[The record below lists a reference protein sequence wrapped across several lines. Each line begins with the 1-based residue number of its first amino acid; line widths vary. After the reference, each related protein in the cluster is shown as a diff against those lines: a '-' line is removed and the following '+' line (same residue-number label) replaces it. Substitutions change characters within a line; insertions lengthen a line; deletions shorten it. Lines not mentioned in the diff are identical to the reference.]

1 MPTTPEEFT
10 YVVHDSEQID
20 IPEPQPTWL
29 NLFHQSQQTNQQ
41 LTPLQRLKNY
51 FPSVPETDLQLLES
65 QYNINGNTFVHK
77 TFPELV
83 LKFSDARIAQKYPC
97 FICYQW
103 SGANNDGSIEHYQ
116 TKFEIGN
123 TNAIGTLYSLV
134 TRLFAYLQHGH
145 QLINEQIALN
155 PYKTINYEVY
165 LINKQYMESYRV
177 FVMSKDKKPKQVLN
191 KQSSPKKMTH
201 KTSLL

>member
-10 YVVHDSEQID
+10 YVAIDEQI
-20 IPEPQPTWL
+20 ELPQSNASWENFFSNPTIT
-29 NLFHQSQQTNQQ
+29 SQQ
-41 LTPLQRLKNY
+41 LTPLQRLKSY
-51 FPSVPETDLQLLES
+51 FPSVPETELKLLET

-77 TFPELV
+77 TIPELV
-83 LKFSDARIAQKYPC
+83 LKFSDVRIAQKHPC

-103 SGANNDGSIEHYQ
+103 SGANGDGSITHYQ
-116 TKFEIGN
+116 TKFEVGS
-123 TNAIGTLYSLV
+123 TNAIDSLYNLV

-145 QLINEQIALN
+145 QGIDDQITLH
-155 PYKTINYEVY
+155 PYKTISYEVY
-165 LINKQYMESYRV
+165 LINKKYMESYRI